1 MATRL
6 TISLLQFES
15 KLMQDGKTNWRGIVA
30 LNAVSTLS
38 QLGQFGIGFIVLPI
52 WLAARGVGALEL
64 GIFGA
69 VEWTGMLLA
78 LLLAPKLLKR
88 YMPKHVIFVSLAL
101 TTIGFVTAIYFTW
114 PMWISTAALLGF
126 AIGLRWIANETWL
139 YRITP
144 KNILGQVVGVHE
156 ALIALG
162 AIIPPALVTVL
173 TTADSKIILLGI
185 MFNLFAAMPLMLIA
199 SEKRPVKA
207 PEQHKVVKGKD
218 SGFFNLDKITKLG
231 VYLAGVGGMIDGAVF
246 ALFPLFGLG
255 RGFSETQIA
264 FLLTI
269 MGVGA
274 LALQYPLGWLSDRK
288 GIVGI
293 GLLAAFITFFA
304 VCAMAIVSMNFQ
316 VFTIF
321 SFLFGGAAATFL
333 TFGVIA
339 AASANDHDH
348 MAENMSKISISFT
361 ICSII
366 GSFFAGFAT
375 ERLGGDALLLV
386 VALASGALMILLLKN
401 LPKPTIN

>member
-1 MATRL
+1 
-6 TISLLQFES
+6 
-15 KLMQDGKTNWRGIVA
+15 MQDGKTNWRGIVA

-38 QLGQFGIGFIVLPI
+38 QLGQFGIGFIVLPL
-52 WLAARGVGALEL
+52 WLAARGIGAMEL
-64 GIFGA
+64 GLFGA

-88 YMPKHVIFVSLAL
+88 YMPKQVILASLVL

-114 PMWISTAALLGF
+114 PMWISTAALVGF

-162 AIIPPALVTVL
+162 AIIPPALVAVL
-173 TTADSKIILLGI
+173 TTADNKIILLGI
-185 MFNLFAAMPLMLIA
+185 IFNVFAAMPLMLIA
-199 SEKRPVKA
+199 SEKRA
-207 PEQHKVVKGKD
+207 ANGAEQHNVLKGKN
-218 SGFFNLDKITKLG
+218 SVFFNLDQITKLG
-231 VYLAGVGGMIDGAVF
+231 VYLAGVGGLVDGALF
-246 ALFPLFGLG
+246 ALFPVFGLG
-255 RGFSETQIA
+255 RGFSEPQTA

-269 MGVGA
+269 IGVGA
-274 LALQYPLGWLSDRK
+274 LVLQYPLGWLSDRK
-288 GIVGI
+288 GLI
-293 GLLAAFITFFA
+293 GTGSLAAFVTFLA
-304 VCAMAIVSMNFQ
+304 ACVMAFVPMNFQ

-339 AASANDHDH
+339 AASVKDHDH

-366 GSFFAGFAT
+366 GSLFAGVAT
-375 ERLGGDALLLV
+375 ERLGSDALLWV
-386 VALASGALMILLLKN
+386 VALASGTLVIVLLRN
-401 LPKPTIN
+401 LAKTTVK